1 MYGIPPPNA
10 SSGGPREKF
19 SARRFRL
26 RRQTAREKG
35 SALETAEIVEQRV
48 AKLDVLLTDVIM
60 PGLRGPDL
68 ARRVSERHPGVHVL
82 YMSGYAEGL
91 PETQLPPNSTFLQK
105 PFRFATLLERLK
117 LVQRKA

>member
-1 MYGIPPPNA
+1 MVEI
-10 SSGGPREKF
+10 SR
-19 SARRFRL
+19 SAGYTVFEA
-26 RRQTAREKG
+26 Q
-35 SALETAEIVEQRV
+35 SALEAAEIAERSV
-48 AKLDVLLTDVIM
+48 AKLDVLLTDVVM

-68 ARRVSERHPGVHVL
+68 ARRVSERHPDVHVL

-91 PETQLPPNSTFLQK
+91 PETQLPPNSAFLQK